1 MTRRRSWSAWPR
13 TVSEP
18 EDLPSLI
25 PLLWRRAATARLV
38 LAVIALGLA
47 GGAVLGIQL
56 ASAALRNQSERAIQ
70 ESAGAAQFDIAPFSR
85 PGFSAAEVASV
96 RRLPAVARVSALV
109 KKADLAELPNGGFRQ
124 VVLIEVGRGGVA
136 LRPLPLLRGR
146 APSGLLQVAVSESLS
161 PGLAPATGQQAAG
174 AVSLGQRLALTESH
188 GIQHFTVVGVVAA
201 SAPGAP
207 FTSDAV
213 YVTSAAGTKLF
224 GAGLTV
230 SDIAVTLRSGS
241 TRTQLTSQLSRV
253 LPSDFT
259 VSNPRS
265 VPGGNPVSELQPLL
279 DAVTAL
285 SLMLALALITA
296 TLSSVVMESRRE
308 IGLVRL
314 AGASRSLIL
323 RSFAREALAMA
334 ALGGALGVGAGYLLA
349 AALVAGSN
357 PAGQRP
363 TAAVHLDWQ
372 WTVGAFLLVV
382 VVGMVAAIA
391 PALEAATVA
400 PLDAVRPP
408 LRRRSRWLPW
418 ALPLIAIST
427 LGAALAFSAGGG
439 AGVVVGAV
447 LAYAAVVLALG
458 LVGSFLVTAIGT
470 WVGTALAAPVAAV
483 AARSRSHPGRTALAL
498 GSLFVTV
505 ATAAGLAGLS
515 ASALQSG
522 GVWVDRLFV
531 GNYLIVS
538 PTPQSSAIE
547 SQVLA
552 AAKHGP
558 GHPTVG
564 AVAPV
569 RFVTARVGHVAVSL
583 AATSPQAYQRTGA
596 LQFVQGSRRSAMAA
610 VAAGRSVLVPLQLAG
625 ELHLHLGSRL
635 RVATSSGAAQF
646 TVAGVVGHTLPG
658 PSGVETILV
667 SQPAA
672 VRDFGSQAAGFD
684 LLQLQVSGGGAARS
698 VDLAGFKYGMET
710 ESVAAVRSGVD
721 AGIQHDI
728 AALGALA
735 LVGVA
740 IAILAAVNTVVLETR
755 EASRDL
761 ALLRVVGLSRA
772 AVARAVLGEA
782 VATALV
788 GCGLGI
794 AGGVGLIWPEVK
806 AASSPALPLPFQ
818 VSGISLLLLAGAA
831 VAALILAAV
840 IPARQLSKI
849 DPMAALAVE

>member
-1 MTRRRSWSAWPR
+1 M
-13 TVSEP
+13 
-18 EDLPSLI
+18 I
-25 PLLWRRAATARLV
+25 PLLWRRAATARLA

-56 ASAALRNQSERAIQ
+56 ASAALRHQSEQAVQ
-70 ESAGAAQFDIAPFSR
+70 EAAGAAQFDIAPFSR
-85 PGFSAAEVASV
+85 PGFSAAEVAAV
-96 RRLPAVARVSALV
+96 RRLPAVARASALV
-109 KKADLAELPNGGFRQ
+109 LKPDLAELPNGGFRQ
-124 VVLIEVGRGGVA
+124 VVLIEVARGGVA
-136 LRPLPLLRGR
+136 LRPLPLLKGR

-161 PGLAPATGQQAAG
+161 PGLAPATGQQASG
-174 AVSLGQRLALTESH
+174 GVSLGQRLALTESRR
-188 GIQHFTVVGVVAA
+188 IQRFTVVGVVAA

-207 FTSDAV
+207 FTRDAV
-213 YVTSAAGTKLF
+213 YVTAAAGARLF
-224 GAGLTV
+224 RTGLTV
-230 SDIAVTLRSGS
+230 SDIAVTLHPGS
-241 TRTQLTSQLSRV
+241 TRAELTSELSHV

-279 DAVTAL
+279 DAMTAL
-285 SLMLALALITA
+285 SFLLALALISA
-296 TLSSVVMESRRE
+296 TLTSVVLESRRE

-314 AGASRSLIL
+314 AGASRSLVL
-323 RSFAREALAMA
+323 RSFAREVLAVA
-334 ALGGALGVGAGYLLA
+334 AVGGALGVGAGYLLA
-349 AALVAGSN
+349 VALVAGAN

-363 TAAVHLDWQ
+363 AAAVHLNWQ
-372 WTVGAFLLVV
+372 WTLGAFLLVV
-382 VVGMVAAIA
+382 ALGMVAAIA
-391 PALEAATVA
+391 PAVEAATVA
-400 PLDAVRPP
+400 PLEAVTPP
-408 LRRRSRWLPW
+408 RRQRSSWIPW
-418 ALPLIAIST
+418 ALPAIAVSA
-427 LGAALAFSAGGG
+427 LGAAMAFVVGGG
-439 AGVVVGAV
+439 PGVVVGAV
-447 LAYAAVVLALG
+447 LAYTAVVLALG
-458 LVGSFLVTAIGT
+458 LVGSFLVTAVGA
-470 WVGTALAAPVAAV
+470 WVGAGLAAPVAAV

-505 ATAAGLAGLS
+505 ATAASLAGLS

-522 GVWVDRLFV
+522 GLWVNRLFV

-538 PTPQSSAIE
+538 PTAQSPAIE

-558 GHPTVG
+558 GRPRVE

-569 RFVTARVGHVAVSL
+569 RFITARVGHVAISL
-583 AATSPQAYQRTGA
+583 AATSPQAYQTTAA
-596 LQFVQGSRRSAMAA
+596 LQFVQGTRRSALEA
-610 VAAGRSVLVPLQLAG
+610 VAGGRAVVVPLQLVG

-635 RVATSSGAAQF
+635 KVTTSSGTAQF
-646 TVAGVVGHTLPG
+646 IVAGVVGHTLPG
-658 PSGVETILV
+658 PSGVETLLV
-667 SQPAA
+667 SQAAA
-672 VRDFGSQAAGFD
+672 VHDFGSQAAGFD
-684 LLQLQVSGGGAARS
+684 LLQLRVTGGGAGRS
-698 VDLAGFKYGMET
+698 VALAGFKYGMET

-740 IAILAAVNTVVLETR
+740 VAILAAVNTVVLETR

-772 AVARAVLGEA
+772 AVSRAVLGEA

-794 AGGVGLIWPEVK
+794 AGGVGLTWPEVR

-818 VSGISLLLLAGAA
+818 VSGLSLLLLAAAA
-831 VAALILAAV
+831 VAALVLAAV

-849 DPMAALAVE
+849 DPVAALAVE